1 MMMDLPNKVVRL
13 LILETNS
20 TVKMSPT
27 MIHVQFR
34 SKCLNQR
41 MWQVDSLKGNQKL
54 NMMAAKLELKSKV
67 KKWITSHLILQ

>member
-20 TVKMSPT
+20 TVKMNPM